1 MDLVHRQ
8 PMCPRLCLG
17 EDLERARGDGASAL
31 RHLRGVDD
39 RHDVMQ
45 VTVLVMMLVGVLVLV
60 VMVAMGVP
68 VRMGVLVLVV
78 MVAMGVPVR
87 MGVLAAVT
95 TIVLVRML
103 VRAAAPPLTTAMQ
116 IRHIMVVG
124 LMAMAQ
130 HHVEVA
136 GTHARLGHGRYRY
149 LKLVRNGKTRQST
162 VQRCRIGSGV
172 Q

>member
-8 PMCPRLCLG
+8 PVRLCFCLG

-39 RHDVMQ
+39 RHNVMQ

-68 VRMGVLVLVV
+68 VRMGVLAAV
-78 MVAMGVPVR
+78 MV
-87 MGVLAAVT
+87 
-95 TIVLVRML
+95 IVLVRML
-103 VRAAAPPLTTAMQ
+103 VRAAAPPLTMAMQ

-130 HHVEVA
+130 HHIEVA

-149 LKLVRNGKTRQST
+149 LKLVRNGKTRQRA

>member
-1 MDLVHRQ
+1 
-8 PMCPRLCLG
+8 
-17 EDLERARGDGASAL
+17 
-31 RHLRGVDD
+31 
-39 RHDVMQ
+39 
-45 VTVLVMMLVGVLVLV
+45 
-60 VMVAMGVP
+60 
-68 VRMGVLVLVV
+68 MGVLVAVGVL
-78 MVAMGVPVR
+78 VAMGVPVR
-87 MGVLAAVT
+87 MGVLAAVMV
-95 TIVLVRML
+95 IVLVRML
-103 VRAAAPPLTTAMQ
+103 VRAAAPPLTMAMQ

-149 LKLVRNGKTRQST
+149 LKLVRNGKTRQRA

>member
-8 PMCPRLCLG
+8 PVRPCFCLG
-17 EDLERARGDGASAL
+17 EDLERARSDGASAL

-39 RHDVMQ
+39 RHNVMQ
-45 VTVLVMMLVGVLVLV
+45 VTVLVMMLV
-60 VMVAMGVP
+60 AA
-68 VRMGVLVLVV
+68 GVLVLVV

-87 MGVLAAVT
+87 MGVLAAVMV
-95 TIVLVRML
+95 IVLVRML
-103 VRAAAPPLTTAMQ
+103 VRAAAPVLTMAMQ
-116 IRHIMVVG
+116 IRHIMVMG

-149 LKLVRNGKTRQST
+149 LKLVRNGKTRQRA
-162 VQRCRIGSGV
+162 VQRRRIGSGV

>member
-8 PMCPRLCLG
+8 PMRPRLCLG
-17 EDLERARGDGASAL
+17 ENLERARSDGASAL

-39 RHDVMQ
+39 RHNVMQ
-45 VTVLVMMLVGVLVLV
+45 VTVLVMMLVAVLVAVGVLV
-60 VMVAMGVP
+60 MM
-68 VRMGVLVLVV
+68 LVLVV

-87 MGVLAAVT
+87 MGVLAAVMA
-95 TIVLVRML
+95 IVLVRML
-103 VRAAAPPLTTAMQ
+103 VRAAAPVLTMAMQ
-116 IRHIMVVG
+116 IRHIMVMG
-124 LMAMAQ
+124 LMSMAQ

-149 LKLVRNGKTRQST
+149 LKLVRNGKTRQRA
-162 VQRCRIGSGV
+162 VQRRRIGSGV

>member
-45 VTVLVMMLVGVLVLV
+45 VTVLVMVLVGVLVLV
-60 VMVAMGVP
+60 VI
-68 VRMGVLVLVV
+68 
-78 MVAMGVPVR
+78 VAMGVPVR
-87 MGVLAAVT
+87 MGVLAAVM

-103 VRAAAPPLTTAMQ
+103 VRAAAPVLTTAMQ

-149 LKLVRNGKTRQST
+149 LKLVRNGKTRQRA

>member
-8 PMCPRLCLG
+8 PVRLCFCLG
-17 EDLERARGDGASAL
+17 ENLERARGDGASAL

-39 RHDVMQ
+39 RHNVMQ
-45 VTVLVMMLVGVLVLV
+45 VTVLVMMLV
-60 VMVAMGVP
+60 AA
-68 VRMGVLVLVV
+68 GVLVLVV

-87 MGVLAAVT
+87 MGVLAAVMV
-95 TIVLVRML
+95 IVLVRML
-103 VRAAAPPLTTAMQ
+103 VRAAAPPLTMTMQ

-149 LKLVRNGKTRQST
+149 LKLVRNGKTRQRA

>member
-8 PMCPRLCLG
+8 PVRLCFCLG

-39 RHDVMQ
+39 RHNVMQ
-45 VTVLVMMLVGVLVLV
+45 VTVLVMMLVAAGVLVAV
-60 VMVAMGVP
+60 
-68 VRMGVLVLVV
+68 GVLVLVV

-95 TIVLVRML
+95 VIVLVRML

-116 IRHIMVVG
+116 IRHIMVMG

-149 LKLVRNGKTRQST
+149 LKLVRNGKTRQRA
-162 VQRCRIGSGV
+162 VQRRRIGSGV

>member
-1 MDLVHRQ
+1 
-8 PMCPRLCLG
+8 
-17 EDLERARGDGASAL
+17 
-31 RHLRGVDD
+31 
-39 RHDVMQ
+39 MQ
-45 VTVLVMMLVGVLVLV
+45 VTVLVMMLVAAGVLVLV
-60 VMVAMGVP
+60 VMVT
-68 VRMGVLVLVV
+68 
-78 MVAMGVPVR
+78 MGVPVR
-87 MGVLAAVT
+87 MGVLAAVMV
-95 TIVLVRML
+95 IVLVRIL
-103 VRAAAPPLTTAMQ
+103 VRAAAPPLTMTMQ

-149 LKLVRNGKTRQST
+149 LKLVRNGKTRQRA